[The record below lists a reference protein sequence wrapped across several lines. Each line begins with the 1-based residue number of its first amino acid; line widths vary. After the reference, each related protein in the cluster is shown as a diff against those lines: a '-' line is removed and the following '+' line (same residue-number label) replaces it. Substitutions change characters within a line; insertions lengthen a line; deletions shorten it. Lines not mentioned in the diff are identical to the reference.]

1 MSYSSIKRKKCKCSE
16 DCNKFPT
23 LGYGGYFSLHAPA
36 EIKERVGTKK
46 DVAKR
51 NKNARNKASN
61 LLHKDSEADKSKLMG
76 MADKL
81 FSNYIKSRDSDEQG
95 IVWCICCG
103 LPFSLA
109 GKQSGSNFPIVETLH
124 YISRGVYFLR
134 YDEVNAAAGCC
145 YCNTQMMLQPYGEAA
160 MNYRKKLVNTIGEMK
175 VIQMEERRRMI
186 NKLTVEDLKEVIEKY
201 KPKE

>member
-1 MSYSSIKRKKCKCSE
+1 MSYSSIKSKKCKCG
-16 DCNKFPT
+16 CGKPPT
-23 LGYGGYFSLHAPA
+23 LGYGGFKFSCAPA
-36 EIKERVGTKK
+36 EIKDKVGTKR

-51 NKNARNKASN
+51 NKNARNKVSS
-61 LLHKDSEADKSKLMG
+61 LLHKDSEADKSKLMR

-81 FSNYIKSRDSDEQG
+81 FSDYIKGRDSDEQG

-109 GKQSGSNFPIVETLH
+109 DKKNDSNFPIVETLH
-124 YISRGVYFLR
+124 YVPRGVYSLR

-175 VIQMEERRRMI
+175 VIQMEEQRRYV
-186 NKLTVEDLKEVIEKY
+186 NKLSVDMLKDVIEKY
-201 KPKE
+201 KPKEK